1 MLHDANDSSS
11 AFIFYVAQRVKSM
24 KSIGGRMNYF
34 KRVFRSIF
42 YHKRNVILLF
52 VVFLIL
58 STLILSGLCIRAAS
72 DKSAEQIRQNIGGTI
87 TMTNDYLTSDKLNGT
102 NAIPLEKVNKIA
114 EFSQVKSANVG
125 VVTGAFPLNFTAVFF
140 DEQKTEFAELP
151 SLFVYGDT
159 STVLNSNFSK
169 GNIELDS
176 GRLITAD
183 DKKKVVISKAL
194 AVANSLSISDNIIL
208 KSAYTDSEVKL
219 EIIGLFTSIE
229 QSDYTDEPY
238 NNYENQIFTDINTV
252 LALNGNDYVNYAIF
266 SVNDPVKIDEIV
278 EMAEALPRM
287 GEWDGVTKYTKNNS
301 DYRKMAEALNGMNGT
316 TMIMVVASIIMG
328 AVILTLLTVI
338 SLKERDF
345 EIGVLLSMG
354 EIKWKIVTQLILES
368 LIPVLLAVTGAVFI
382 SSIAAQEIGNM
393 IGASDMTVV
402 VDSSSILLMYL
413 CGVALTL
420 IASSVTVYKVVFYQ
434 PKKILMAME

>member
-1 MLHDANDSSS
+1 
-11 AFIFYVAQRVKSM
+11 
-24 KSIGGRMNYF
+24 MNYF
-34 KRVFRSIF
+34 KRVFRSIL

-87 TMTNDYLTSDKLNGT
+87 TMTNDYLTSNELNGT
-102 NAIPLEKVNKIA
+102 NAIPLEKVNAIA

-125 VVTGAFPLNFTAVFF
+125 AVTGAFPVGFEAVFF
-140 DEQKTEFAELP
+140 AEQKIKFNGLP

-159 STVLNSNFSK
+159 STAINSNFSK
-169 GNIELDS
+169 GRIELDS
-176 GRLITAD
+176 GKLLTD
-183 DKKKVVISKAL
+183 NDTQKVVISKAL
-194 AVANSLSISDNIIL
+194 AEANLFSLGDSITL
-208 KSAYTDSEVKL
+208 KSAYADIEVKL

-229 QSDYTDEPY
+229 LSDYTGEPY
-238 NNYENQIFTDINTV
+238 NNYENQVFTDISTV
-252 LALNGNDYVNYAIF
+252 LALNGNNYVNYAVF
-266 SVNDPVKIDEIV
+266 SVNDPMKIDEIV
-278 EMAEALPRM
+278 ETAEALPRM
-287 GEWDGVTKYTKNNS
+287 GEWDGVTKYMKNNS
-301 DYRKMAEALNGMNGT
+301 DYRKMADALNGMNGT

-328 AVILTLLTVI
+328 AAILTLLVVI

-354 EIKWKIVTQLILES
+354 EIKWKIITQLILES

-393 IGASDMTVV
+393 MGASDMAVF

-413 CGVALTL
+413 CGVTLTL